1 MEKRIISKFDIERL
15 KSEGQCVLRLEPGD
29 TLTPLAR
36 DTALELGIKLED
48 SREPVHGVAC
58 APAAAPAAAEAPTAD
73 KLEAIVK
80 AVLDRLGPAAQPQ
93 TCAPCSTPKVY
104 GTRPGQLKLAKYP
117 QDADM
122 PACPLIDKEGVRRD
136 PPEVDFRLL
145 DVITMDDSASISGGF
160 MSWHKGAGFSWT
172 LNYDEIDYVVEGR
185 MEITCDGK
193 TLVADRGDTVF
204 IPKGSSVHWNTPT
217 WTKIYYVT
225 FPSNWADQINA

>member
-1 MEKRIISKFDIERL
+1 MEKRIISKFDIDNL
-15 KSEGQCVLRLEPGD
+15 KSSGQTVLRLEPGD

-36 DTALELGIKLED
+36 DTAMELGIKIQD
-48 SREPVHGVAC
+48 SREPIVHASV
-58 APAAAPAAAEAPTAD
+58 PVPVAAPSDD

-80 AVLDRLGPAAQPQ
+80 AVLERMGTGTQAQS
-93 TCAPCSTPKVY
+93 CAPCATPQVY
-104 GTRPGQLKLAKYP
+104 GAKPGQLKLAKYP

-122 PACPLIDKEGVRRD
+122 PACPLIDKDGVRRD
-136 PPEVDFRLL
+136 PLEVDFRLV
-145 DVITMDDSASISGGF
+145 DVITIDDSASISGGF

-185 MEITCDGK
+185 MEITCEGK
-193 TLVADRGDTVF
+193 TLVADCGDTVF

>member
-15 KSEGQCVLRLEPGD
+15 KTEGQTILRLEPGD

-36 DTALELGIKLED
+36 DTALELGITLED
-48 SREPVHGVAC
+48 SREPVHGC
-58 APAAAPAAAEAPTAD
+58 APAPEAAAPAAAPGPD

-80 AVLDRLGPAAQPQ
+80 AVLERLGPAAQPQ
-93 TCAPCSTPKVY
+93 ACAPCATPKVY
-104 GTRPGQLKLAKYP
+104 GSHPGQLKLAKYP

-145 DVITMDDSASISGGF
+145 DVITLDDSASISGGF

-185 MEITCDGK
+185 MEITCEGK

>member
-15 KSEGQCVLRLEPGD
+15 KSEGQTVLRLEPGD

-48 SREPVHGVAC
+48 SRELVHGT
-58 APAAAPAAAEAPTAD
+58 APAAAVASAPGPD

-80 AVLDRLGPAAQPQ
+80 AVLERLGPTSQPQ
-93 TCAPCSTPKVY
+93 TCAPCATPQVY
-104 GTRPGQLKLAKYP
+104 GSRPGQLKLAKYP

-122 PACPLIDKEGVRRD
+122 PACPLIDKTGVRRD
-136 PPEVDFRLL
+136 PPEVDFRLV